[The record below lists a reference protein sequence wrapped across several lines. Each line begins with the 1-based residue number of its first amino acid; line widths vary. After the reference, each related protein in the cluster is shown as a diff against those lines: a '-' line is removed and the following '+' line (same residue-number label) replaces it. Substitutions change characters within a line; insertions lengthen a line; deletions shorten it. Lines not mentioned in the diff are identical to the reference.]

1 MIAYRFVLGRLVLV
15 LLVFFLFEQ
24 KSLSAQAIDPES
36 LPSTSSSKV
45 NDRYNRLLEYSESG
59 DSLMMAEMLHK
70 ISTQYSSR
78 NRWKRGLEFARR
90 ALEISQK
97 IKVDSLLASS
107 YNALAIGYTSK
118 SRNLLK
124 SNKITEDEYL
134 GLADSAVG
142 FYQQKLKVLE
152 NLGLPLY
159 QVYTYQG
166 LGQIY
171 RKTEKFRKQDQLKAL
186 KSFEKA
192 KKIALESDQKELII
206 TSTIWLST
214 FYNKVGESAK
224 ASENLD
230 EIESIIND
238 YGSQMHIHMFHN
250 LRFVLKLRIYE
261 DEELELLYYKQKVSF
276 ENHLR
281 QNFESSIAVLDR
293 RYETQKTKRELA
305 QQAKINDLQKA
316 QLNQRNLIISIVVLL
331 LLGAGGGSFFLYR
344 LNTKNRKLAENN
356 AMLVKEQ
363 NHRVKNNLQM
373 ISSLLS
379 LQADRSTDSS
389 RETMLDSSRRVQ
401 AIALLHRKLYDDLEG
416 VKEVEM
422 KPYIEELIEDILFAT
437 GKQDVPHRLN
447 LDDVKLPVEKA
458 VHLALILNELVTNS
472 LKHVFSRERLNGECI
487 ELSLSKP
494 NGKIELSYRDYGG
507 SFDVEAFKNSDSL
520 GNQIIQS
527 QANYLA
533 EEVEITDEGGMNF
546 EMRFG

>member
-1 MIAYRFVLGRLVLV
+1 MRAITS
-15 LLVFFLFEQ
+15 FLFFFFVF
-24 KSLSAQAIDPES
+24 SLTMSVRCQSI
-36 LPSTSSSKV
+36 
-45 NDRYNRLLEYSESG
+45 LELEIP
-59 DSLMMAEMLHK
+59 DSLYK
-70 ISTQYSSR
+70 SYD
-78 NRWKRGLEFARR
+78 R
-90 ALEISQK
+90 ALVMGDTAKAANKLSTILDHWESSHAK
-97 IKVDSLLASS
+97 EADSLLIRDLIKFSNANLEETTKVKIYSRIARHFNMRTYDYFDQGSEEVLSNKYFEHLDNAWYWLQKTVPLIERDTTRWGWIYFHLGNNLFMRFRATGEGAEQAIS
-107 YNALAIGYTSK
+107 YFDEAINRSHYTNNFQLRIYGLLWKARVFIKQNRFEKADSLIDLTEKFQADTNALAHTSMIWDAK
-118 SRNLLK
+118 
-124 SNKITEDEYL
+124 
-134 GLADSAVG
+134 LALIYQRDSIPEIE
-142 FYQQKLKVLE
+142 QL
-152 NLGLPLY
+152 
-159 QVYTYQG
+159 VYK
-166 LGQIY
+166 
-171 RKTEKFRKQDQLKAL
+171 KTEAL
-186 KSFEKA
+186 KELSRSKVEQ
-192 KKIALESDQKELII
+192 ALAES
-206 TSTIWLST
+206 
-214 FYNKVGESAK
+214 
-224 ASENLD
+224 
-230 EIESIIND
+230 
-238 YGSQMHIHMFHN
+238 
-250 LRFVLKLRIYE
+250 
-261 DEELELLYYKQKVSF
+261 
-276 ENHLR
+276 
-281 QNFESSIAVLDR
+281 DR

-527 QANYLA
+527 QAKYLA
-533 EEVEITDEGGMNF
+533 NEYAIREVNGLVF
-546 EMRFG
+546 EMKI